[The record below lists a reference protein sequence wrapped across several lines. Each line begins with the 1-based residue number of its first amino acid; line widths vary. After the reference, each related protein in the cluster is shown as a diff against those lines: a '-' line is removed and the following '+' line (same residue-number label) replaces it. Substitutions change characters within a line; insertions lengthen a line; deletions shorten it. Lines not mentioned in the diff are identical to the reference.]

1 MHGDIVDGDNVVI
14 KDSPWREMPIAAILK
29 VDNMYGKQ
37 GGKLLYKCIPYN
49 KHLPVCLVPYEEK
62 QTFSKKRVH
71 KYVLVKVS
79 HWRDKHPLVKLTQTF
94 GSIDELSSLYDYLL
108 FGLRI
113 HTSNQRFTKEFMSLY
128 KQITKKAHINE
139 IQKRYGLEDRTALP
153 ILTIDGE
160 TTQDFDDAIGYVSTT
175 KDEVLSIYIS
185 NTVLW
190 MDYLNLWDHYGDRV
204 SSIYLPDRVVNML
217 PNKMG
222 TSVCGLVEGDV
233 SVAFAMD
240 LHIRDN
246 VIYRVSYHNV
256 LIRVDCNYRYQ
267 HTTLLKSSLYQSILT
282 AMETLDMKV
291 ENSYKCIEKLMIYFN
306 SKIGDSLA
314 SYKKGIY
321 RYCSIEEGVVK
332 KVPLALQDYMK
343 WQDTH
348 SGYALYNDTLTHYT
362 LGVRY
367 YTQMSSPIRRIVD
380 MINMIE
386 FQLNRNMCTL
396 SQKTLAFKDNWLSK
410 VDTIN
415 DTHRAIKQLE
425 SQTKLLKYYT
435 TTQNADVLVHE
446 AYIVCKLADNK
457 YKLYIPTLQSTGI
470 LKVFEELPLYMKIN
484 CKLCLL
490 QDDINIVQ
498 KIRFIKV

>member
-1 MHGDIVDGDNVVI
+1 
-14 KDSPWREMPIAAILK
+14 
-29 VDNMYGKQ
+29 
-37 GGKLLYKCIPYN
+37 
-49 KHLPVCLVPYEEK
+49 
-62 QTFSKKRVH
+62 
-71 KYVLVKVS
+71 
-79 HWRDKHPLVKLTQTF
+79 
-94 GSIDELSSLYDYLL
+94 
-108 FGLRI
+108 
-113 HTSNQRFTKEFMSLY
+113 
-128 KQITKKAHINE
+128 
-139 IQKRYGLEDRTALP
+139 
-153 ILTIDGE
+153 
-160 TTQDFDDAIGYVSTT
+160 
-175 KDEVLSIYIS
+175 
-185 NTVLW
+185 
-190 MDYLNLWDHYGDRV
+190 
-204 SSIYLPDRVVNML
+204 
-217 PNKMG
+217 
-222 TSVCGLVEGDV
+222 
-233 SVAFAMD
+233 
-240 LHIRDN
+240 
-246 VIYRVSYHNV
+246 
-256 LIRVDCNYRYQ
+256 
-267 HTTLLKSSLYQSILT
+267 
-282 AMETLDMKV
+282 MESLDMKV

-332 KVPLALQDYMK
+332 KVPLALQDFMK

-386 FQLNRNMCTL
+386 FQLNRNMCSL